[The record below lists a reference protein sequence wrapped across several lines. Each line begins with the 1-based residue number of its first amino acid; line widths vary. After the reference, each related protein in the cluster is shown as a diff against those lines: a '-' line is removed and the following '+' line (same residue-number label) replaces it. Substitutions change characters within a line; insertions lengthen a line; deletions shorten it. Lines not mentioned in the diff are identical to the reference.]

1 MEDCRERFIDCDG
14 NAIEDINTYTVKE
27 LRKIC
32 KDLKIKNYSKL
43 TKKQIVDL
51 IFEYKKNY

>member
-32 KDLKIKNYSKL
+32 KDLKLS
-43 TKKQIVDL
+43 L
-51 IFEYKKNY
+51 IHI